1 MDKYTKHRF
10 FTARDLRSSKKN
22 LLVEPVLTLTVM
34 AVDLFLLL
42 RRFFGTVFL
51 RLFKTVENYFFLDV
65 PF

>member
-22 LLVEPVLTLTVM
+22 LPVEPALTLTVM
-34 AVDLFLLL
+34 AVELFLLL

-51 RLFKTVENYFFLDV
+51 RILGMLDH
-65 PF
+65 

>member
-22 LLVEPVLTLTVM
+22 LLVEPALTLTVM
-34 AVDLFLLL
+34 AVDLFFLL

-51 RLFKTVENYFFLDV
+51 RLFKTVENYFF
-65 PF
+65 